1 MYTQTSKKTRHD
13 TECSYLNERIEL
25 LVVTRAVRETPL
37 LLHEICL
44 EESTVNATSNEY
56 EVFCFLEC
64 NVL

>member
-1 MYTQTSKKTRHD
+1 MEVLIATY
-13 TECSYLNERIEL
+13 
-25 LVVTRAVRETPL
+25 AARETPV

-64 NVL
+64 NVFFNIVYFVY